1 MEQMGLSQ
9 EMARRERLPLARV
22 LIREGL
28 VRSRDLA
35 ALLAMCL
42 GLPMV
47 DLRTT
52 TIDPD
57 AVAVFP
63 EEIARRYHVLPVKQ
77 EDGRLVVAMVD
88 PGDFQA
94 VDDLSVRAGGSIR
107 PVIATSEDILEHI
120 DVSYRLIENLK
131 EGPEHR
137 TGEGSGTV
145 TAGQLR
151 TSPPA
156 RVIDLLLT
164 QALQDRASDL
174 HIEPA
179 ESGLRVRF
187 RIDGILHDVMSLPM
201 DMHATLLSRIKITA
215 GMNIAERRRPQDG

>member
-1 MEQMGLSQ
+1 MSEPAVTKPMNNFTMARDRLQAQTTLLGRYASTAETVVEAGMVSMEQMGLSQ

-47 DLRTT
+47 DLGTT

-137 TGEGSGTV
+137 TGEGS
-145 TAGQLR
+145 
-151 TSPPA
+151 
-156 RVIDLLLT
+156 
-164 QALQDRASDL
+164 
-174 HIEPA
+174 
-179 ESGLRVRF
+179 
-187 RIDGILHDVMSLPM
+187 
-201 DMHATLLSRIKITA
+201 
-215 GMNIAERRRPQDG
+215 